1 MVPVFCWIT
10 LVARCLCNQAAVA
23 ETEGARGKHR
33 GKQMK
38 CPSPTWLLDFK
49 RDEHSQS
56 GEDGIIEKILE
67 ILPDGDKWCVEFG
80 AWDGLY
86 LTNTRHLISSKGF
99 SAILIEGDEKRF
111 LELQRNYAHLGA
123 RVTPM
128 KKFVGFGGDDNLD
141 CLLSRT
147 PIPTDFDLLS
157 IDIDGN
163 DYHVWKHVEKYQPKV
178 VVIEFNPTI
187 PTEVK
192 FVQPADPY
200 INQGASLLS
209 LVELG
214 KEKGYELVCV
224 LPWNAFFV
232 KKQYYPLFKM
242 ETNDPQVLRTDLS
255 GITYLFVGYDG
266 KVLLRGA
273 CKLPWHHGVK
283 FKESNFQI
291 LPRFLRRYP
300 ENYTRYQSFLFEL
313 FLLLKKPGRLVE
325 VLRERFCCR
334 PKRRA

>member
-1 MVPVFCWIT
+1 MMIGEKM
-10 LVARCLCNQAAVA
+10 N
-23 ETEGARGKHR
+23 
-33 GKQMK
+33 
-38 CPSPTWLLDFK
+38 SPTWLLDFK
-49 RDEHSQS
+49 RDEHSQP

-67 ILPDGDKWCVEFG
+67 ILPESDRWCVEFG

-99 SAILIEGDEKRF
+99 SAILIEADEKRF
-111 LELQRNYAHLGA
+111 LELQRNYAHLEA
-123 RVTPM
+123 RVTIM
-128 KKFVGFGGDDNLD
+128 NKFVGFGVDDNLD
-141 CLLSRT
+141 CLLSST

-163 DYHVWKHVEKYQPKV
+163 DYHVWKRVEKYQPKV

-187 PTEVK
+187 PTEVR
-192 FVQPADPY
+192 FVQPADPS

-214 KEKGYELVCV
+214 REKGYELVCV
-224 LPWNAFFV
+224 LQWNAFFV

-242 ETNDPQVLRTDLS
+242 QTNDPQVLRTDLS

-273 CKLPWHHGVK
+273 CKLTWHHGVEI
-283 FKESNFQI
+283 KESDFQI

-300 ENYTRYQSFLFEL
+300 ENYTRFQSLFFEL
-313 FLLLKKPGRLVE
+313 VLLLKKPGRLAE
-325 VLRERFCCR
+325 VLRERLR
-334 PKRRA
+334 LKSK